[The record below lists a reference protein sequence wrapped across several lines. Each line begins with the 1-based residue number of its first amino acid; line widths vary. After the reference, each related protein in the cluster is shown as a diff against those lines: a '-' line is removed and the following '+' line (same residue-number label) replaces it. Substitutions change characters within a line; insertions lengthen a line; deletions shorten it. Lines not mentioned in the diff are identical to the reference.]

1 MPGVDNASVTH
12 QRLLRTMDTLAERA
26 GVLQHTLAAV
36 LRPLID
42 QDLSIVFDDMTTIGV
57 EGQSEM
63 AGDMHHFGLSKDA
76 PKRCVMR
83 SRAICRVHTATRYT
97 VRPPTGS
104 SRPRQAGRAS
114 THLVKSH
121 GARRDFLRQDRGHAG
136 PPSRAGRARLVA
148 SARPEQPM
156 HTLWIAFAGV
166 ALAEVGD
173 KTQLLSLVLAARYRR
188 PWPIMLGILVATLVN
203 HALAALAGAW
213 LGTLLTPT
221 LQRWLVGLSL
231 LAVAAWTLK
240 PDHVDSDVAAPMR
253 ARGVFVTTTLAFFLA
268 EMGDKTQ
275 IATLILGADFHPYW
289 QVVAG
294 STLGMLAVNVPTV
307 WLGAR
312 YARRI
317 PLELTRT
324 LAALLFAALG
334 LWVLLR

>member
-1 MPGVDNASVTH
+1 
-12 QRLLRTMDTLAERA
+12 
-26 GVLQHTLAAV
+26 
-36 LRPLID
+36 
-42 QDLSIVFDDMTTIGV
+42 
-57 EGQSEM
+57 
-63 AGDMHHFGLSKDA
+63 
-76 PKRCVMR
+76 
-83 SRAICRVHTATRYT
+83 
-97 VRPPTGS
+97 
-104 SRPRQAGRAS
+104 
-114 THLVKSH
+114 
-121 GARRDFLRQDRGHAG
+121 
-136 PPSRAGRARLVA
+136 
-148 SARPEQPM
+148 M

-312 YARRI
+312 YAQRI
-317 PLELTRT
+317 PLKLTRT